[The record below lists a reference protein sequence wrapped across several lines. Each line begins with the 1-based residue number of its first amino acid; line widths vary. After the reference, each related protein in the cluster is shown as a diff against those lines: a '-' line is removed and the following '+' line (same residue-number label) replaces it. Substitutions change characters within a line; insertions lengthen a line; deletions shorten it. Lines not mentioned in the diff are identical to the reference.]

1 MIWTLPGSVELESSF
16 ALRNKGEAEISADT
30 FQNLSL
36 SSPEDIISSLQK
48 HLDASSNCSKEVYVC
63 RESTSC
69 APLANGPWSEKFD
82 ELISTFQH
90 VIVVHDPLETAV
102 RLKREGSSVDAN
114 NTLDEGGFE
123 DAYNL
128 KHRIFQVSK
137 RMPLCID
144 ASSDLSN
151 DLDKSLSRI
160 CSHAGI
166 SYQPSMAAWSKQ
178 RDVSRTLQKLRGW
191 SDDNLVALEQSSN
204 TFSYP
209 KVNFRNDEE
218 VIKYAIAFQP
228 YYEAV
233 LSKKLVKVPSE
244 GPLTAALVGAVILN
258 GFIVAGAYMAALS
271 N

>member
-1 MIWTLPGSVELESSF
+1 M
-16 ALRNKGEAEISADT
+16 
-30 FQNLSL
+30 
-36 SSPEDIISSLQK
+36 
-48 HLDASSNCSKEVYVC
+48 
-63 RESTSC
+63 
-69 APLANGPWSEKFD
+69 
-82 ELISTFQH
+82 
-90 VIVVHDPLETAV
+90 VIFPQ
-102 RLKREGSSVDAN
+102 GSSVDAN

-128 KHRIFQVSK
+128 KHRIFQVTQ

-144 ASSDLSN
+144 ASTDLSN

-166 SYQPSMAAWSKQ
+166 AYQPSMAAWSKQ
-178 RDVSRTLQKLRGW
+178 REVSRTLQKLRGW
-191 SDDNLVALEQSSN
+191 SDDNLVALSEQDSN

-209 KVNFRNDEE
+209 KTDFRNDEE

-244 GPLTAALVGAVILN
+244 GPLTAALISAVVLN
-258 GFIVAGAYMAALS
+258 SFIIAGAYMAALS